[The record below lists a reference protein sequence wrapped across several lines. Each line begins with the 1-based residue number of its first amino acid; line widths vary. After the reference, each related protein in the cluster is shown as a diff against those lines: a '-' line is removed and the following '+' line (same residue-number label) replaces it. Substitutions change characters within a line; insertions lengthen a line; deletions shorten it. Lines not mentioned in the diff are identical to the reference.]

1 MDDMEIAI
9 TIIWINTTQI
19 LKFLMLMEV
28 SSNNNYRFNNKLT
41 GSNKINN
48 ISPHFILLFN

>member
-1 MDDMEIAI
+1 MEIAI